1 MNRAASFPA
10 HRRALQGAYL
20 LEALIALV
28 VFSLGML
35 GLLGLLA
42 GALHASGGARWRS
55 EGFDIAAAT
64 LARIA
69 TEDPGSLAARYDAA
83 ADGAGYRALLAQAI
97 QLPGVSADLNA
108 PTVSVDDATE
118 SRRIRVTV
126 HWQLP
131 GEATAHEA
139 SISAALP
146 HR

>member
-1 MNRAASFPA
+1 MKRSVSVAVGR
-10 HRRALQGAYL
+10 HRLRGAYL

-64 LARIA
+64 LARIV
-69 TEDPGSLAARYDAA
+69 TEDPASLVARYDAA

-97 QLPGVSADLNA
+97 QLPGVSADVNA
-108 PTVSVDDATE
+108 PSVSVDDATG

-131 GEATAHEA
+131 GESVTHEA

-146 HR
+146 HP